1 MLGARFSSRDLAI
14 AVAILGLT
22 PGFRWVGKESSVE
35 SELGATI
42 VVALAIVAAF
52 VLVAFLD
59 WAVWNR
65 DTKEVVKAG
74 KALRQLELLTG
85 RAFPEVSRK
94 PVPRGWWRPLYR
106 CWLRWRYGGPNT

>member
-22 PGFRWVGKESSVE
+22 PGFRWVGKEFSVE

-42 VVALAIVAAF
+42 AVALAIVAAF

-59 WAVWNR
+59 WALWNR
-65 DTKEVVKAG
+65 DTK
-74 KALRQLELLTG
+74 R
-85 RAFPEVSRK
+85 SREGQRGIAS
-94 PVPRGWWRPLYR
+94 VRVADWESIPRGKP
-106 CWLRWRYGGPNT
+106 